1 MTFRTPLL
9 LACLALATIAA
20 APCLAADPQ
29 REIHGMADAYAG
41 DGAAVAWAVLRGA
54 DETGTVVVV
63 RIVAD
68 RDLYP
73 IVGATGS
80 NPFSQRTQS
89 LLPATPNAGSVD
101 LRAARAQFADF
112 PRTELRFY
120 ATAAAAQADT
130 PRLVVYFLGVP
141 DTTPEFATEANLAAY
156 LADRIAR
163 IRAPGAK
170 AP

>member
-1 MTFRTPLL
+1 MTVRTKLVL
-9 LACLALATIAA
+9 VCLMLACVAA
-20 APCLAADPQ
+20 APAAATDPQ

-54 DETGTVVVV
+54 DEVGTVVVV

-68 RDLYP
+68 PDLYP

-89 LLPATPNAGSVD
+89 LLPATPNAGSVE

>member
-9 LACLALATIAA
+9 LACLALVTIAA
-20 APCLAADPQ
+20 ASSLAADPQ

-54 DETGTVVVV
+54 DEVGTVVVV

-68 RDLYP
+68 PDLYP

-89 LLPATPNAGSVD
+89 LLPATPNAGSVE

>member
-1 MTFRTPLL
+1 MSVRTPLL

-20 APCLAADPQ
+20 APALAADPQ
-29 REIHGMADAYAG
+29 RAIHGMADAYAG

-54 DETGTVVVV
+54 DEAGTVVVV

-68 RDLYP
+68 PDLYP

-89 LLPATPNAGSVD
+89 LLPATPNAGSVEI
-101 LRAARAQFADF
+101 RAARAQFADF

-156 LADRIAR
+156 LADRVAR

>member
-1 MTFRTPLL
+1 MNFRAPLL
-9 LACLALATIAA
+9 FACLALSTVVE
-20 APCLAADPQ
+20 APALAADPQ

-41 DGAAVAWAVLRGA
+41 QGVALAWAVLRGV
-54 DETGTVVVV
+54 DEARTVVVV

-68 RDLYP
+68 PDLYA

-80 NPFSQRTQS
+80 NPFSQRTQP
-89 LLPATPNAGSVD
+89 LLPPTPNAGSVE

-120 ATAAAAQADT
+120 GSASTAQSDM

-163 IRAPGAK
+163 MRAPGAK

>member
-1 MTFRTPLL
+1 MNFHAPLL
-9 LACLALATIAA
+9 LACMTLSTVAA
-20 APCLAADPQ
+20 APALAADPQ

-41 DGAAVAWAVLRGA
+41 QGVALAWAVLRGV
-54 DETGTVVVV
+54 DEAGTVVVV

-68 RDLYP
+68 PDLYA

-80 NPFSQRTQS
+80 NPFSQRAQS
-89 LLPATPNAGSVD
+89 LLPATPNAGSIE

-120 ATAAAAQADT
+120 ESVAAAQSET

-163 IRAPGAK
+163 MRAPGAK